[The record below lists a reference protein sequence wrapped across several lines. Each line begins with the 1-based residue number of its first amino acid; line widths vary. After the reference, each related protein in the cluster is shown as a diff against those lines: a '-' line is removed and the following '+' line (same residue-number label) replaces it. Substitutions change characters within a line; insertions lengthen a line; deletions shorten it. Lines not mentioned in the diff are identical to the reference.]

1 MGSTRAGVPDLDC
14 VTLQAYSVDNGSE
27 VQAMTGKLVDHR
39 ISRAARRLE
48 IPAAAVALAGLLN
61 VSVCSNQTGA
71 TAISAASPS
80 ALVVPPALTETE
92 AGSATLASRL
102 FRRLGTGHVRIP
114 MDDVPEG
121 SDHLAGASS

>member
-1 MGSTRAGVPDLDC
+1 

-71 TAISAASPS
+71 TAISAA
-80 ALVVPPALTETE
+80 LTETE
-92 AGSATLASRL
+92 AGPATLASRL
-102 FRRLGTGHVRIP
+102 FRRLGTGHIRIP